1 MNKDLESSSAEELKP
16 PVQQN
21 GKISDYEKGL
31 VGWDSEEDPH
41 NPQNFPDKRKWMI
54 LGMVSVITFLSPLA
68 SSIPAPGTSLMD
80 SEFGVTSTILA
91 SFSVSVFV
99 LGFTVGPLI
108 LSPLSEIYGRQP
120 VLNVMDVFITLWQ
133 IGCALAPNIAS
144 LIVFRFLA
152 GVGGSACLSVGGGVI
167 ADLFPIH
174 QRGKANAM
182 FTIGPL
188 IGPVLGPLLGGF
200 ISQRAGWRW
209 VYWFLLIT
217 CGVMTCVNFVVGQET
232 NPSVLIHRKMKAL
245 RKEPGQEHFQ
255 SLYPAKTPAL
265 VVQSIMRPLRIMSS
279 PILFLLALYMSFVF
293 GLLYLI
299 FTTTTTLF
307 TGSYSW
313 SLELTGLAYLG
324 IGIGFCAGNFTVA
337 KISDPTVVRLTKAN
351 NGVYHPEMR
360 LAPCLFFAP
369 FIPISFFWYGWT
381 ADKHVHWIV
390 PIIGLLPFGF
400 GGVGIFASI
409 QTYFIDASGAY
420 AASAVAG
427 LTAMRCLFG
436 AFLPL
441 AGPSL
446 MLNSHASM
454 HDCLMQTEPS
464 FVYYLLFAICYEP
477 SLVPSALFFS
487 IFEAGV
493 AGPLW
498 ARLPPA
504 PRRPGNPR
512 PSDFPS

>member
-54 LGMVSVITFLSPLA
+54 LGMVSVITFLRYGFWSNKHHIAEVLNRLSSPLA
-68 SSIPAPGTSLMD
+68 SSIPAPGTSLMN

-99 LGFTVGPLI
+99 LGFTLGPLI

-120 VLNVMDVFITLWQ
+120 VLNVMDVFFTLWQ

-279 PILFLLALYMSFVF
+279 PMLFLLALYMSFVF

-307 TGSYSW
+307 TDSYGW

-351 NGVYHPEMR
+351 EGVYHPEMR

-441 AGPSL
+441 AGPS
-446 MLNSHASM
+446 M
-454 HDCLMQTEPS
+454 
-464 FVYYLLFAICYEP
+464 Y
-477 SLVPSALFFS
+477 SAL
-487 IFEAGV
+487 GL
-493 AGPLW
+493 GW
-498 ARLPPA
+498 
-504 PRRPGNPR
+504 GNSLLGFIALGLMPVPFLIYKFGTALR
-512 PSDFPS
+512 ERYPIQIT

>member
-1 MNKDLESSSAEELKP
+1 
-16 PVQQN
+16 
-21 GKISDYEKGL
+21 
-31 VGWDSEEDPH
+31 
-41 NPQNFPDKRKWMI
+41 
-54 LGMVSVITFLSPLA
+54 
-68 SSIPAPGTSLMD
+68 
-80 SEFGVTSTILA
+80 
-91 SFSVSVFV
+91 
-99 LGFTVGPLI
+99 
-108 LSPLSEIYGRQP
+108 
-120 VLNVMDVFITLWQ
+120 MDVFFTLWQ

-209 VYWFLLIT
+209 VYWLLLIT

-279 PILFLLALYMSFVF
+279 PMLFLLALYMSFVF

-307 TGSYSW
+307 TGSYGW

-441 AGPSL
+441 AGPS
-446 MLNSHASM
+446 M
-454 HDCLMQTEPS
+454 
-464 FVYYLLFAICYEP
+464 Y
-477 SLVPSALFFS
+477 SALGLGWGNSLLGF
-487 IFEAGV
+487 IALGLMP
-493 AGPLW
+493 GPFLIYKFGT
-498 ARLPPA
+498 ALRERYPIQIT
-504 PRRPGNPR
+504 
-512 PSDFPS
+512 

>member
-1 MNKDLESSSAEELKP
+1 MVASPVPSLYSGSRAAPTFEFPAMNKDLESSSAEELKP

-120 VLNVMDVFITLWQ
+120 VLNVMDVFFTLWQ

-188 IGPVLGPLLGGF
+188 IGP
-200 ISQRAGWRW
+200 
-209 VYWFLLIT
+209 
-217 CGVMTCVNFVVGQET
+217 ET

-265 VVQSIMRPLRIMSS
+265 VVQTIMRPLRIMSS

-307 TGSYSW
+307 TGSYGW

-381 ADKHVHWIV
+381 ADEHVHWIV

-441 AGPSL
+441 AGPS
-446 MLNSHASM
+446 M
-454 HDCLMQTEPS
+454 
-464 FVYYLLFAICYEP
+464 Y
-477 SLVPSALFFS
+477 SALGLGWGNSLLGF
-487 IFEAGV
+487 IALGLMP
-493 AGPLW
+493 GPFLIYKFGT
-498 ARLPPA
+498 ALRERYPIQIT
-504 PRRPGNPR
+504 
-512 PSDFPS
+512 

>member
-1 MNKDLESSSAEELKP
+1 MNKDLEPSSEELKP
-16 PVQQN
+16 PVQPN
-21 GKISDYEKGL
+21 GKTSDYEKGR

-99 LGFTVGPLI
+99 LGFTLGPLI

-120 VLNVMDVFITLWQ
+120 VLNIMDVFFTLWQ

-232 NPSVLIHRKMKAL
+232 NPSVLIHRKTKAL

-307 TGSYSW
+307 TGSYGW
-313 SLELTGLAYLG
+313 PLELTGLAYLG

-441 AGPSL
+441 AGPS
-446 MLNSHASM
+446 M
-454 HDCLMQTEPS
+454 
-464 FVYYLLFAICYEP
+464 Y
-477 SLVPSALFFS
+477 SAL
-487 IFEAGV
+487 GL
-493 AGPLW
+493 GW
-498 ARLPPA
+498 
-504 PRRPGNPR
+504 GNSLLGFIALGLMPVPFLIYKFGTALR
-512 PSDFPS
+512 ERYPIQIT